1 MTAPAGGSNEPRPVG
16 GVNRPVL
23 EYRCAPV
30 PVLAMLV
37 RAPVIHAQISSV
49 LAAWG
54 MPADVV
60 RTAADIMTDTDLAGI
75 DSHGISML
83 MLYEEALGLEQLNPK
98 PTPRVVRET
107 PVTALLDGDAGL
119 GHVAASMG
127 MRLAIDKAQS
137 AGVGIVSVFNSTH
150 FGAAGYYAAMASERG
165 LLGLVTCTTRGNPV
179 LPTRGAVP
187 VLGTNPIAFAAP
199 ARRNR
204 HFLLDMSTSTVAQNK
219 VKVYDLQGRPLPA
232 GWVLDEEG
240 NPITDSA
247 LAMDLVTVQFTGG
260 ITALGGTAE
269 MSSHK
274 GYGLSMMVQIL
285 SATLAGGSFT
295 PIRRRTQGR
304 GDPDNIGHFLMA
316 LDPTVFREEGEFE
329 EDLDA
334 VIDVLHATAPVR
346 EDEPVLVAG
355 EPEALS
361 REERRRS
368 GIPVP
373 VALAE
378 KIRAICDRCGAPYL
392 LGNA

>member
-1 MTAPAGGSNEPRPVG
+1 
-16 GVNRPVL
+16 
-23 EYRCAPV
+23 
-30 PVLAMLV
+30 MLV
-37 RAPVIHAQISSV
+37 PPPIIHAQISAV

-150 FGAAGYYAAMASERG
+150 FGAAGYYAAMAARRG

-179 LPTRGAVP
+179 IPTRGAMP

-204 HFLLDMSTSTVAQNK
+204 DFLLDMSTSTVAQNK
-219 VKVYDLQGRPLPA
+219 VKVFEFQGRPLPP
-232 GWVLDEEG
+232 GWVLDEHG
-240 NPITDSA
+240 APVTDSA
-247 LAMDLVTVQFTGG
+247 RAMDLVTVRYTGG

-274 GYGLSMMVQIL
+274 GYGLSVMVQIL

-295 PIRRRTQGR
+295 PIRKRTQGR
-304 GDPDNIGHFLMA
+304 GEPDEIGHFLMA
-316 LDPTVFREEGEFE
+316 LDPKAFRDEGEFE
-329 EDLDA
+329 HDLDD
-334 VIDVLHATAPVR
+334 VIDVLHAATPANA
-346 EDEPVLVAG
+346 DEPVLVAG

-361 REERRRS
+361 RAERARD

-373 VALAE
+373 APLAD
-378 KIRAICDRCGAPYL
+378 KIRAICDRAGAPFL
-392 LGNA
+392 LDAG

>member
-1 MTAPAGGSNEPRPVG
+1 MRFPA
-16 GVNRPVL
+16 
-23 EYRCAPV
+23 AT
-30 PVLAMLV
+30 
-37 RAPVIHAQISSV
+37 IHRQISEV
-49 LAAWG
+49 LRAWG
-54 MPADVV
+54 MPPEVV

-98 PTPRVVRET
+98 PNPRVVRET

-119 GHVAASMG
+119 GHVSASMG
-127 MRLAIDKAQS
+127 MRLAIDKARS

-150 FGAAGYYAAMASERG
+150 FGAAGYYAAMASRRG

-179 LPTRGAVP
+179 LPTRSAVP

-219 VKVYDLQGRPLPA
+219 VKVYDFEGRPLPP
-232 GWVLDEEG
+232 GWVLDEDG
-240 NPITDSA
+240 YPVTDPA
-247 LAMDLVTVQFTGG
+247 LAMDLVTVRHVGG
-260 ITALGGTAE
+260 MTALGGTSE

-274 GYGLSMMVQIL
+274 GYGLSVMVQIL

-316 LDPTVFREEGEFE
+316 LDPTVFREEGAFE
-329 EDLDA
+329 DDLDE
-334 VIDVLHATAPVR
+334 VIDVLHAADPVS

-361 REERRRS
+361 REERLRT
-368 GIPVP
+368 GIPVS
-373 VALAE
+373 ASLADRL
-378 KIRAICDRCGAPYL
+378 RAICDRAGAPFL
-392 LGNA
+392 LGDD

>member
-1 MTAPAGGSNEPRPVG
+1 MAV
-16 GVNRPVL
+16 
-23 EYRCAPV
+23 YR
-30 PVLAMLV
+30 MLV
-37 RAPVIHAQISSV
+37 RAPVIHAQISAV

-127 MRLAIDKAQS
+127 MRLAIDKAMS

-150 FGAAGYYAAMASERG
+150 FGAAGYYAAMASQRG

-179 LPTRGAVP
+179 LPTRSAVP

-219 VKVYDLQGRPLPA
+219 VKVYDLQGRPLPS
-232 GWVLDEEG
+232 GWVLDEVG
-240 NPITDSA
+240 NPVTDSA

-260 ITALGGTAE
+260 ITALGGTPE

-295 PIRRRTQGR
+295 PIRKRTQGR

-316 LDPTVFREEGEFE
+316 LDPTVFREDGEFE
-329 EDLDA
+329 HDLDDA
-334 VIDVLHATAPVR
+334 IDVLHAAPPVR

-361 REERRRS
+361 REERART

-373 VALAE
+373 TALAD
-378 KIRAICDRCGAPYL
+378 KIRAICERAGAPFL
-392 LGNA
+392 LEDA

>member
-1 MTAPAGGSNEPRPVG
+1 
-16 GVNRPVL
+16 
-23 EYRCAPV
+23 
-30 PVLAMLV
+30 MLV
-37 RAPVIHAQISSV
+37 PAATVHRQISVV

-54 MPADVV
+54 MPDDVV
-60 RTAADIMTDTDLAGI
+60 RTAADVMTDTDLAGI

-107 PVTALLDGDAGL
+107 PVTALLDGDGGL

-127 MRLAIDKAQS
+127 MRLAIDKARS

-150 FGAAGYYAAMASERG
+150 FGAAGYYAAMASKRG

-179 LPTRGAVP
+179 LPTRSAVP

-199 ARRNR
+199 ARRNH

-219 VKVYDLQGRPLPA
+219 VKVYDLQGRPLPP
-232 GWVLDEEG
+232 GWVLDEDG
-240 NPITDSA
+240 NPVTDSA
-247 LAMDLVTVQFTGG
+247 LAMDLVTVRHAGG
-260 ITALGGTAE
+260 MTALGGTAD

-274 GYGLSMMVQIL
+274 GYGLSAMVQIL

-295 PIRRRTQGR
+295 PIRKRTQGR

-316 LDPTVFREEGEFE
+316 LDPKVFRDEGEFE
-329 EDLDA
+329 DDLDD
-334 VIDVLHATAPVR
+334 VIDVLHAATPTNA
-346 EDEPVLVAG
+346 DEPVLVAG
-355 EPEALS
+355 EPEAFA
-361 REERRRS
+361 RAERVRD

-373 VALAE
+373 DSLAE
-378 KIRAICDRCGAPYL
+378 KIRAICDRAGAPFI
-392 LGNA
+392 LGTA

>member
-1 MTAPAGGSNEPRPVG
+1 
-16 GVNRPVL
+16 
-23 EYRCAPV
+23 
-30 PVLAMLV
+30 MLV
-37 RAPVIHAQISSV
+37 RAPVIHAQISAV

-83 MLYEEALGLEQLNPK
+83 MLYEEALGLEQLNPR
-98 PTPRVVRET
+98 PNPRVVKET
-107 PVTALLDGDAGL
+107 AVTALLDGDAGL

-150 FGAAGYYAAMASERG
+150 FGAAGYYAAMASQRG

-179 LPTRGAVP
+179 IPTRSAIP

-204 HFLLDMSTSTVAQNK
+204 DFLLDMSTSTVAQNK
-219 VKVYDLQGRPLPA
+219 VKVYDLQGRPLPP
-232 GWVLDEEG
+232 GWVLDDEG
-240 NPITDSA
+240 NVVTDSA
-247 LAMDLVTVQFTGG
+247 LAMDLVTVQLTGG

-274 GYGLSMMVQIL
+274 GYGLSVMVQIL
-285 SATLAGGSFT
+285 SATLAGGSFP
-295 PIRRRTQGR
+295 PIRKRTQGR
-304 GDPDNIGHFLMA
+304 GDPDGIGHFLMA
-316 LDPTVFREEGEFE
+316 LDPTAFREEGEFE
-329 EDLDA
+329 HDLDD
-334 VIDVLHATAPVR
+334 VIDVLHAATPTNVA
-346 EDEPVLVAG
+346 EPVLVAG
-355 EPEALS
+355 EPEAIARAERS
-361 REERRRS
+361 RT

-373 VALAE
+373 TPLAE
-378 KIRAICDRCGAPYL
+378 RIRAICERAGAPFL
-392 LGNA
+392 LHTT